1 MNVVK
6 FNITKEHPKK
16 RLRLIFKRVYF
27 KRGLQV
33 LPNLFTLGNAFFGFC
48 AIIFA
53 AHGNMIAAAYFILWG
68 ALFDALDGRVARYAQ
83 ATSEFGMQ
91 LDSLCDGISF
101 CMAPAVL
108 VYLWQLHNAG
118 IAGFFI
124 CSFFLIAGLL
134 RLAKFN
140 LTNTQQQTAFAG
152 MPSTVA
158 GCFLTTLV
166 LINKNPF
173 LSSFQ
178 LILLCLVVVSL
189 SILMISSVPF
199 SSFKKV
205 SKNIVVFFLGCM
217 GVFAISF
224 GLTILLFTTFILYFA
239 YTFEEFFRLK
249 LKNKFLDKKS

>member
-16 RLRLIFKRVYF
+16 RLRLIF

-83 ATSEFGMQ
+83 VTSEFGMQ
-91 LDSLCDGISF
+91 LDSLCDSISF

-108 VYLWQLHNAG
+108 MYLWQLHNIG
-118 IAGFFI
+118 IVGFLS
-124 CSFFLIAGLL
+124 CSFFLVAGLL

-140 LTNTQQQTAFAG
+140 LTHNQQQIAFIG
-152 MPSTVA
+152 VPTTVA
-158 GCFLTTLV
+158 
-166 LINKNPF
+166 
-173 LSSFQ
+173 
-178 LILLCLVVVSL
+178 
-189 SILMISSVPF
+189 
-199 SSFKKV
+199 
-205 SKNIVVFFLGCM
+205 
-217 GVFAISF
+217 
-224 GLTILLFTTFILYFA
+224 
-239 YTFEEFFRLK
+239 
-249 LKNKFLDKKS
+249 